1 MTPFANTVALEQPSS
16 DHDGTFTT
24 PGKLR
29 MDVLADRPIH
39 IVAIDDEPSAIA
51 VLKAACEIAGFNLSY
66 THEPR
71 KGLELVREQEPDV
84 VLLDVMMPEINGFE
98 VCALLKNDPETQL
111 IPIIMITALD
121 SRDDRIRGIEAG
133 CDDFVSKPF
142 DRLELTTRVRSL
154 TRLRRLTADLDD
166 AEKILASIAKN
177 VEAKDENT
185 GEHCERLTRIGAAF
199 GEYLGL
205 PPLDIK
211 ALARAGVLHD
221 IGKIGIPDAVLL
233 KKGKLDAEEWVIMQ
247 RHPVIGAE
255 LLAPLRSMRRVVPIV
270 RHHHESWNGN
280 GYPDKLAGEDIPLIA
295 RAFSLVD
302 AYDALTTER
311 PYKRAL
317 SSEEAF
323 EVMNKECA
331 AGKWDPELLQKFT
344 RFILSK

>member
-142 DRLELTTRVRSL
+142 DRLER
-154 TRLRRLTADLDD
+154 
-166 AEKILASIAKN
+166 
-177 VEAKDENT
+177 
-185 GEHCERLTRIGAAF
+185 
-199 GEYLGL
+199 
-205 PPLDIK
+205 PPRQSPPRYWI
-211 ALARAGVLHD
+211 RA
-221 IGKIGIPDAVLL
+221 
-233 KKGKLDAEEWVIMQ
+233 
-247 RHPVIGAE
+247 
-255 LLAPLRSMRRVVPIV
+255 
-270 RHHHESWNGN
+270 
-280 GYPDKLAGEDIPLIA
+280 
-295 RAFSLVD
+295 
-302 AYDALTTER
+302 
-311 PYKRAL
+311 
-317 SSEEAF
+317 
-323 EVMNKECA
+323 
-331 AGKWDPELLQKFT
+331 
-344 RFILSK
+344 